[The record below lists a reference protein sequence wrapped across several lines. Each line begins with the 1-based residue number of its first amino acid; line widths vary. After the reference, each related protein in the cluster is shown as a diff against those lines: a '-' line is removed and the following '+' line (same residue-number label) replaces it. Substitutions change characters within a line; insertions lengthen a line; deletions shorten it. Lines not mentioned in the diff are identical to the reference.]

1 MDLNDIFTESAKLAW
16 GKSGE
21 KVVRKYRCTSG
32 KRKGKI
38 VSSPEKCATPIDIKK
53 KIKTKQQMTKF
64 GKQYARKTKKTKLV
78 NPISK
83 QVRRKN
89 LMMSAFINEGQ
100 LEKFDFSPVKVFA
113 DYAKIPESIAEQ
125 HVKKMQLNDYSA
137 FITALDVED
146 ESTISKIVDKYI
158 SNQLSESTTFPNIS
172 ISEACDIHLLR
183 EYEIIDH
190 SIEKYNLSEDYRKA
204 YDVVQKLQESELTD
218 YLSFWTMNETVEYK
232 SLLDSAMVKHVYENV
247 INPQLKNNIAR
258 LANKPANQV
267 KTPTYDTQKPN
278 LPNQPDAQ
286 KNIVQA
292 DPVNKTIATQDDKG
306 NVEIHKVDG
315 MNKDKIKLEDL
326 QVLAGIKQK

>member
-1 MDLNDIFTESAKLAW
+1 MDLKDIFTESAKLAW
-16 GKSGE
+16 GKSGD
-21 KVVRKYRCTSG
+21 KIVRKYRCTSG
-32 KRKGKI
+32 KRKGKL
-38 VSSPEKCATPIDIKK
+38 VSSPDMCQAPIDIKK

-64 GKQYARKTKKTKLV
+64 GKKYARKTKKTKSV
-78 NPISK
+78 NPVSK

-89 LMMSAFINEGQ
+89 LMMSAFINEGK
-100 LEKFDFSPVKVFA
+100 LEKFDFNPVKVFA
-113 DYAKIPESIAEQ
+113 NYAKIPEAIAEK

-146 ESTISKIVDKYI
+146 EPTILEIVDKY
-158 SNQLSESTTFPNIS
+158 LSDKLEENSSFPDIS
-172 ISEACDIHLLR
+172 IREACNLSLLR
-183 EYEIIDH
+183 EFDIIDH
-190 SIEKYNLSEDYRKA
+190 QVEKYNLSEDYHKA
-204 YDVVQKLQESELTD
+204 YDMVQKLQESQLNE
-218 YLSFWTMNETVEYK
+218 YLQFWIINESFDYK
-232 SLLDSAMVKHVYENV
+232 SLLDSAMVKYVYENT

-258 LANKPANQV
+258 LANKPSNQV
-267 KTPTYDTQKPN
+267 KTPTYDTSKPN
-278 LPNQPDAQ
+278 LPNQKDTQ